1 MMTQWSKAELWQ
13 ADRPEILKSECYVPI
28 YFKYTVLEMDEYCA
42 TTDGRERRFAP
53 AGCKLRIMP
62 AEMDIMSKEK
72 NMLGL
77 KYEDL
82 GTCSIP

>member
-1 MMTQWSKAELWQ
+1 
-13 ADRPEILKSECYVPI
+13 
-28 YFKYTVLEMDEYCA
+28 MDGE
-42 TTDGRERRFAP
+42 ERQFAP